1 MSNNKMEQLMRR
13 ELVFLVAT
21 VLVPFLAACTSHLFD
36 GSLRDFDLRQMLLDD
51 IGISSRPGLQ
61 VYMLERSETLDPAQQ
76 AILAAHY
83 YVGIGVGE
91 DTNKAAELFAKAAD
105 AGNSKAQLCLAVLY
119 SKGQGVKQSDTEAY
133 KWLLLA
139 GRGTDKY
146 GKTAN
151 ELAELLSKDLSL
163 GRQEIG
169 RSLAETWLAQ
179 HSKPNEEKRWT
190 DRKAN

>member
-1 MSNNKMEQLMRR
+1 MIKNERQRAMNCLT
-13 ELVFLVAT
+13 VILVAT
-21 VLVPFLAACTSHLFD
+21 VLISFLAACTSHLFD
-36 GSLRDFDLRQMLLDD
+36 GSLRDFDLRQMLIDD
-51 IGISSRPGLQ
+51 IGITSRPGLQ
-61 VYMLERSETLDPAQQ
+61 VYMLERSQTLEPAQQ
-76 AILAAHY
+76 ANLAAHY
-83 YVGIGVGE
+83 YVEMGVGE
-91 DTNKAAELFAKAAD
+91 DVTKAVDLFAKAAE

-139 GRGTDKY
+139 GRSNDKY

-163 GRQEIG
+163 GRQEIA

-190 DRKAN
+190 DKKAN

>member
-1 MSNNKMEQLMRR
+1 MIKNETQPAMNCLT
-13 ELVFLVAT
+13 VVLVAT
-21 VLVPFLAACTSHLFD
+21 VVISFLAGCTSHLFD
-36 GSLRDFDLRQMLLDD
+36 GSLRDFSLRQMLLDD
-51 IGISSRPGLQ
+51 IGISSRPSVQ
-61 VYMLERSETLDPAQQ
+61 VYMLERSPRLDPGQQ
-76 AILAAHY
+76 ANLAAYY
-83 YVGIGVGE
+83 YVGLGVDE
-91 DTNKAAELFAKAAD
+91 DVTKAADLFAKAAE

-119 SKGQGVKQSDTEAY
+119 SKGQGVKQTDTEAY

-139 GRGTDKY
+139 GRSTDKY

-163 GRQEIG
+163 GRQEIA
-169 RSLAETWLAQ
+169 RSLAETWLTQ